1 MKELEKFSRIYR
13 AEFIKCGIDLVA
25 PAITAPAAPT
35 ATTKTAAHILGTLAI
50 SGGIGAG
57 IGSYLASEGHR
68 IRQEY
73 ENIAFNELMNQLSP
87 YLLGGLGG
95 AIIGSLLAYK
105 NRKYLQGAIIG
116 GGAGLLGAALYKT
129 LYAKPSQI

>member
-13 AEFIKCGIDLVA
+13 AEFIKCGVDPV
-25 PAITAPAAPT
+25 TTTT
-35 ATTKTAAHILGTLAI
+35 ATTTGSIFWPLAI
-50 SGGIGAG
+50 GGGIGAG

-73 ENIAFNELMNQLSP
+73 ENIAFNEFMQQLSP

-95 AIIGSLLAYK
+95 AIIGSLLAHK
-105 NRKYLQGAIIG
+105 NRKYLQGALIG
-116 GGAGLLGAALYKT
+116 GGAGLLGTVLYKALT
-129 LYAKPSQI
+129 GSLQT